1 MLTVLFSDYAI
12 HGIITSFG
20 IQLYCDTENNS
31 MQKQKWLSQCCL
43 GCDVK
48 FATPHEVNSMTVSV
62 IFSLF
67 LLLCFSLRVQEGHN
81 QLEAIV
87 IVIVFDF

>member
-1 MLTVLFSDYAI
+1 M
-12 HGIITSFG
+12 
-20 IQLYCDTENNS
+20 
-31 MQKQKWLSQCCL
+31 
-43 GCDVK
+43 K

-67 LLLCFSLRVQEGHN
+67 LLLCFSLHAQEGHN